1 MSCWWPL
8 PGRVKHAQRSHQ
20 FANNVINQDVVSV
33 RDKFAGTFE
42 SARTPKAGMVQQ
54 ARGPLG

>member
-8 PGRVKHAQRSHQ
+8 SGRMKHAQHSHQ

-33 RDKFAGTFE
+33 RDKFAGAFE